1 MVLSSRIVI
10 RVVDLHKSFA
20 AVVALDGVSFEAGVG
35 KAVCLLGPNGAGKT
49 TMLRILAGFWTADS
63 GQVEVDGVGPAAARE
78 RVGYLPE
85 NVAIYPEMRVD
96 EYLGFRAA
104 LRRVPRRE
112 RAGRLD
118 EAARL
123 AGLDRTDRRRIV
135 GQLSKGFRQRVGL
148 ADALLHRPSVLILD
162 EATDGLDPNQ
172 RREILAT
179 IAELARERTVL
190 VSTHVLPEAQA
201 LGGDVVVLDHG
212 RVIARGP
219 VGELVGS
226 RLVVIA
232 RGEVAAAVRAVP
244 GVDEVT
250 VETLPDGDLRLEV
263 RASADVRVAVAAAVV
278 TAGALVELRPSSLSE
293 TFARLTEARA

>member
-1 MVLSSRIVI
+1 
-10 RVVDLHKSFA
+10 
-20 AVVALDGVSFEAGVG
+20 VG

-63 GQVEVDGVGPAAARE
+63 GQVEVDGVGPAAARA

-148 ADALLHRPSVLILD
+148 ADALLHRPAVLILD

-179 IAELARERTVL
+179 IAELARDRTVL

-293 TFARLTEARA
+293 TFARLTEGRA